1 VTSAKASVAATAIFL
16 SRISGLVR
24 AALVT
29 NVLGIG
35 LVGDAFAAA
44 TKIPNVL
51 QNLLGEGALSAAFI
65 PEYSK
70 SVEDDPVEAG
80 QIAGAIASFLLVITS
95 LLVAI
100 GVFAARPI
108 TRCIA
113 WGFDEDRLDLTVQ
126 LMRVITIG
134 SGILV
139 MSSWCLG
146 ILNSHRKLFL
156 SYIAPVIW
164 NVTQIVVLVTVSLS
178 HWTQLSQVQAL
189 SWALVAGAL
198 AQLLVQMPS
207 TLRSNP
213 HIRFNFQWK
222 TVGSRKV
229 IKRLGPAILG
239 RGALQISAFIDL
251 ALASLLGIG
260 AAAAMVAAQALFLLP
275 LSLLGTSVTAAEL
288 PELSRSKNIQNS
300 TNRISKRLPEMLW
313 IAGAIIAL
321 YLVAGKPLVDTIF
334 NLGGFRNK
342 IPSDD
347 LTLIAITLGA
357 YSLAI
362 PALLG
367 SRLLQNLLF
376 SIGDT
381 STSAKIGVKRLL
393 ISALTGIFLMFQF
406 DQIMIVGDSIIGF
419 GDLSLRLSP
428 IPDSVRLNNELPA
441 RLGAV
446 GLAIG
451 ASCGAWFEFFQLRK
465 IALIKSKRKRLTSSN
480 LHRYITPSLIASFAG
495 IGIHQIS
502 FKTALL
508 QITVTG
514 LIMLLVHFGTSL
526 VIRTPIALDIGSKVK
541 MRLGFQSKLSPLP
554 PREEEKL

>member
-1 VTSAKASVAATAIFL
+1 LTSAKASVAAIAIFL
-16 SRISGLVR
+16 SRLFGLIR

-35 LVGDAFAAA
+35 FVGDAFAAA
-44 TKIPNVL
+44 TKIPNLL

-70 SVEDDPVEAG
+70 NVEDDPVTAG

-108 TRCIA
+108 ARCIA
-113 WGFDEDRLDLTVQ
+113 WGFDQDRLDLTVQ

-164 NVTQIVVLVTVSLS
+164 NMTQIVVLITVALS

-189 SWALVAGAL
+189 SWALVVGAL
-198 AQLLVQMPS
+198 AQLLIQLPS

-251 ALASLLGIG
+251 ALASLLGVG

-275 LSLLGTSVTAAEL
+275 LSLLGTSVAAAEL

-321 YLVAGKPLVDTIF
+321 YLVAGKALVDTIF

-347 LTLIAITLGA
+347 LTLIAMTLGA

-376 SIGDT
+376 STGDT
-381 STSAKIGVKRLL
+381 STPAKIGIKRLL
-393 ISALTGIFLMFQF
+393 VSALTGIFLMFQF
-406 DQIMIVGDSIIGF
+406 DQIMIVGNSIIGF
-419 GDLSLRLSP
+419 GDLSLRFSP
-428 IPDSVRLNNELPA
+428 IPDAVRLNNELPA

-446 GLAIG
+446 GLALG
-451 ASCGAWFEFFQLRK
+451 ATCGAWFEFFHLRK
-465 IALIKSKRKRLTSSN
+465 IALIKSARKRLTSSN
-480 LHRYITPSLIASFAG
+480 LHLYITPSLIASFTG

-502 FKTALL
+502 FQTALV
-508 QITVTG
+508 QITVIG
-514 LIMLLVHFGTSL
+514 SVMLLVHFVTSL
-526 VIRTPIALDIGSKVK
+526 AIRTPIALDIGSKVK
-541 MRLGFQSKLSPLP
+541 VHLGFQSKDPPLSP
-554 PREEEKL
+554 REKEKL